1 MTNPTAEIG
10 VFGGSG
16 FYSLLGDDAREHLV
30 ETPYGPPS
38 DVVVTGDVAGRSV
51 AFLPRHGRRH
61 EYPPHRIPYRAN
73 VWAMRALGVRQI
85 LAPCAAGSLAADIV
99 PGDLVVCDQLV
110 DWTRGRRGTFYDG
123 PRTRHISFAEPYDP
137 WMRATIVA
145 VARRLEMSVHE
156 TGTMVV
162 VEGPRFS
169 TAAESRIFARLGC
182 SVINMTGCPEAA
194 LARELALGYAT
205 IALVTDHDAGILV
218 ELGQKPVT
226 QEAVVQMFAANLERL
241 RQLLFEVIAELP
253 AEPSPMSARA
263 LDDATFGST

>member
-16 FYSLLGDDAREHLV
+16 FYSLLGDGAREHLV
-30 ETPYGPPS
+30 ETPYGAPS
-38 DVVVTGDVAGRSV
+38 DVVVTGEVAGRSV

-73 VWAMRALGVRQI
+73 VWARRALGVRQI
-85 LAPCAAGSLAADIV
+85 LALCGGITGHGCRPGRPGGLRPARRLDAGSPRHVL
-99 PGDLVVCDQLV
+99 
-110 DWTRGRRGTFYDG
+110 RR
-123 PRTRHISFAEPYDP
+123 PRTRHISFSEPYDP
-137 WMRATIVA
+137 WMRDTIVA

-182 SVINMTGCPEAA
+182 SVVNMTGCPEAA
-194 LARELALGYAT
+194 LVRELALGYAT
-205 IALVTDHDAGILV
+205 IALITDHDAGILA
-218 ELGQKPVT
+218 ELEQKPVT
-226 QEAVVQMFAANLERL
+226 QEAVVQMFSQNLKRL
-241 RQLLFEVIAELP
+241 RRLLVEVIAELP

-263 LDDATFGST
+263 LDDATFG